1 MDYVVAGNII
11 GIIGIP
17 SAFSGETLC
26 DPACPI
32 HPFEAIRHIF
42 EPVVTKAIEAR
53 QTKDLPK
60 VIEFL
65 RKVSREDPTIMVKI
79 DQETGQHLVSGL
91 GELHLDAKVERV
103 LREKGIEI
111 KTSEPIVVYRET
123 ISGSG
128 GPVEGKSPNKHNLF
142 YLRVKPLPK
151 GVWEAMVSGEIR
163 DQEVKKKDPGLTKK
177 LQELGLDREA
187 ARGVREIYNR
197 CIFSDVTRGIQ
208 YLHEA
213 MELVKQGVRSVI
225 DSGPLTQEPCSGI
238 LIELVDAELH
248 EDAIHRGPAQ
258 VIPAVR
264 FSIRNSM
271 LRAGSTLLEP
281 KQTIRID
288 CPEEELG
295 AAMREVQN
303 RRGVILETT
312 REAGAVVL
320 KAKLPVADMFGFEG
334 ALKSATG
341 GKGFYSLIDVEF
353 EPLPRE
359 LLERVVKDIRQ
370 RKGLPAEIPK
380 PEA

>member
-1 MDYVVAGNII
+1 M
-11 GIIGIP
+11 
-17 SAFSGETLC
+17 
-26 DPACPI
+26 
-32 HPFEAIRHIF
+32 
-42 EPVVTKAIEAR
+42 
-53 QTKDLPK
+53 
-60 VIEFL
+60 
-65 RKVSREDPTIMVKI
+65 
-79 DQETGQHLVSGL
+79 
-91 GELHLDAKVERV
+91 
-103 LREKGIEI
+103 
-111 KTSEPIVVYRET
+111 
-123 ISGSG
+123 
-128 GPVEGKSPNKHNLF
+128 
-142 YLRVKPLPK
+142 
-151 GVWEAMVSGEIR
+151 
-163 DQEVKKKDPGLTKK
+163 
-177 LQELGLDREA
+177 
-187 ARGVREIYNR
+187 
-197 CIFSDVTRGIQ
+197 
-208 YLHEA
+208 
-213 MELVKQGVRSVI
+213 
-225 DSGPLTQEPCSGI
+225 